1 MRPRHG
7 LLRTSSL
14 VLVLLFSSE
23 LQAQEPGPDAVFGP
37 QTESDAGDDPA
48 DVVVVR
54 PGADDEAISQRL
66 QGILEATGW
75 FDEVR
80 VRTRQ
85 GVVFLE
91 GTAESERRQLW
102 AGELARNTEDVVA
115 VVNRMSVREAPVW
128 DLRPAFVGLRAL
140 MRSLLRGLPSFGFAL
155 VLLLVTWLLSRV
167 ARSLVERLT
176 ERRIEHHLLRRLVAR
191 VAAIGVFLMGVY
203 VVLYMSGL
211 TRLAV
216 TVLGGTGLIGLVL
229 GIAFRDITENFLA
242 SVLLSVQ
249 QPFRVHDLIE
259 VASVLGLVQ
268 RITFRST
275 ILMTLDGNHVQVP
288 NATVYKAVIRNFTSN
303 PTRRESFD
311 VGIGYEV
318 PISRAQ
324 EIVRDVLQRHPAVL
338 DSPEPWVLV
347 QSLGNA
353 TVQLRVY
360 FWLDGTEYSWLK
372 VRSSVIRLV
381 KRAFQEED
389 VSMPDEAREIV
400 FPQGLPVRLVQEKD
414 ALAHAPRQI
423 AEVEEPDV
431 VTSAEGD
438 LGSDVDEV
446 NDQAKHSRS
455 PEGGADLLSP
465 GPSDP

>member
-1 MRPRHG
+1 MRPPKRALVPS
-7 LLRTSSL
+7 LLIL
-14 VLVLLFSSE
+14 IFSSG
-23 LQAQEPGPDAVFGP
+23 LQAQEPVPDAVFGP
-37 QTESDAGDDPA
+37 QTADEADLPA

-54 PGADDEAISQRL
+54 PGSDDGAISQRL
-66 QGILEATGW
+66 EAILEATGW
-75 FDEVR
+75 FESAR

-115 VVNRMSVREAPVW
+115 VVNQIGVRDAPLW
-128 DLRPAFVGLRAL
+128 DFSPAVVGLREL
-140 MRSLLRGLPSFGFAL
+140 WRSLLRGLPSFGFAL
-155 VLLLVTWLLSRV
+155 MLLLVTWFSSRV
-167 ARSLVERLT
+167 VRSLVERFA
-176 ERRIEHHLLRRLVAR
+176 ERRIEHHLIRRVVAR
-191 VAAIGVFLMGVY
+191 VASIAVLLFGVY
-203 VVLYMSGL
+203 VVLYVSGL

-242 SVLLSVQ
+242 SLFLSVQ

-259 VASVLGLVQ
+259 VAGVLGLVQ
-268 RITFRST
+268 RITFRTT
-275 ILMTLDGNHVQVP
+275 ILMTLEGNHVQVP
-288 NATVYKAVIRNFTSN
+288 NATVFKSVIRNFTSN
-303 PTRRESFD
+303 PKRRESFD

-324 EIVRDVLQRHPAVL
+324 SIVREVLQNHPAVL
-338 DSPEPWVLV
+338 DAPEPWVLV
-347 QSLGNA
+347 QNLGNA

-360 FWLDGTEYSWLK
+360 FWIDGTKFSWLK

-381 KRAFQEED
+381 KRAFQEGD

-400 FPQGLPVRLVQEKD
+400 FPDGVPVRLVKD
-414 ALAHAPRQI
+414 QDLPVITPPRQT
-423 AEVEEPDV
+423 AEAESPDV

-438 LGSDVDEV
+438 LGSDADEV
-446 NDQAKHSRS
+446 NDQAKRSRS

-465 GPSDP
+465 SPGDP